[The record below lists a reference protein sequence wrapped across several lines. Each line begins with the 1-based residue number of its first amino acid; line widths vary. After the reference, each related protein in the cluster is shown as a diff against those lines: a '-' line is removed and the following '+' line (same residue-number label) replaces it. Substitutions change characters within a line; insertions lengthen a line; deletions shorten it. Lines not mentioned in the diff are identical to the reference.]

1 MSGELVHGVGSR
13 CSRAAKARISRT
25 ATRSAV
31 LPPVAPSL
39 SEVSAHS
46 TLSAPTAPSACTVL
60 DPPPGSRTLWT
71 HGGGSNKRLFFRGGP
86 TGPTGPTPSRTR
98 PHAREALSAL
108 FAAPKFLPASPA
120 RRVQRV
126 QRVQSLFLD
135 SRWTHPV
142 GPEGGGVGPDAGW
155 AVTGRTARVA
165 RDTQPR
171 QTGALTL
178 LPSTIPLR
186 NGRGAG
192 GGAAPTARAPQ
203 ERPCALPTPN
213 DPSRGVRGRYR
224 ATLCVWRGVWVGG
237 RTAVDGRAA
246 ARDRRD
252 PAHAGVLE
260 AVRVH
265 DPQEAP
271 AVGARACGGV
281 HLRRCAG
288 RGPRVALRA
297 CAG

>member
-60 DPPPGSRTLWT
+60 DPPPGSRTHWT

-186 NGRGAG
+186 SGRGAG
-192 GGAAPTARAPQ
+192 GGAASHAAITPSAAPGASPAPEEPHGRPTG
-203 ERPCALPTPN
+203 RPVVVRALPGAPGAAAPPRYRPIT
-213 DPSRGVRGRYR
+213 VRGP
-224 ATLCVWRGVWVGG
+224 GG
-237 RTAVDGRAA
+237 WS
-246 ARDRRD
+246 
-252 PAHAGVLE
+252 
-260 AVRVH
+260 
-265 DPQEAP
+265 
-271 AVGARACGGV
+271 
-281 HLRRCAG
+281 
-288 RGPRVALRA
+288 
-297 CAG
+297 